1 MTATPKTSTWR
12 QAPEFRLAIIA
23 VVVFALMGIL
33 SPERFLSEQN
43 LTSMAFQFPEFAIL
57 ALAITLVMMTGGI
70 DLSVVGIANLS
81 AVVAALILTEF
92 AGPDLP
98 LQASLLWLGFA
109 LGASLL
115 IGAIVGLLNGTLVAF
130 LGLPPILA
138 TLGSGLV
145 FTGFAIALTGGSA
158 VMGFPEVVAWIGNS
172 QVLGLPTP
180 LLIFILLAVALHFLM
195 TRTAFGIR
203 ISMFGTNP
211 LAALYAAVDVK
222 GILLKV
228 YMLSGL
234 FASVAGMVI
243 MSRANS
249 AKADYGSSY
258 LLLSVLIA
266 VLGGVNPYG
275 GYGRVVGVVL
285 AVLSMQFLSS
295 GLNMLQ
301 VSNFARELI
310 WGALLLFVM
319 TTNTTFWNT
328 FRLPLVRH
336 KK

>member
-1 MTATPKTSTWR
+1 MTSTLKTSTWR

-115 IGAIVGLLNGTLVAF
+115 IGAMVGLLNGTLVAF

-172 QVLGLPTP
+172 QMLGLPTP
-180 LLIFILLAVALHFLM
+180 LLIFIMLAVALHFLM

-222 GILLKV
+222 GMLLKV

-258 LLLSVLIA
+258 LLLAVLIA

-328 FRLPLVRH
+328 FRLPLARH

>member
-1 MTATPKTSTWR
+1 M
-12 QAPEFRLAIIA
+12 
-23 VVVFALMGIL
+23 
-33 SPERFLSEQN
+33 
-43 LTSMAFQFPEFAIL
+43 
-57 ALAITLVMMTGGI
+57 
-70 DLSVVGIANLS
+70 
-81 AVVAALILTEF
+81 
-92 AGPDLP
+92 
-98 LQASLLWLGFA
+98 
-109 LGASLL
+109 
-115 IGAIVGLLNGTLVAF
+115 
-130 LGLPPILA
+130 
-138 TLGSGLV
+138 
-145 FTGFAIALTGGSA
+145 
-158 VMGFPEVVAWIGNS
+158 
-172 QVLGLPTP
+172 
-180 LLIFILLAVALHFLM
+180 
-195 TRTAFGIR
+195 
-203 ISMFGTNP
+203 
-211 LAALYAAVDVK
+211 
-222 GILLKV
+222 LLKV

-249 AKADYGSSY
+249 ANADYGSSY

-275 GYGRVVGVVL
+275 GYGRVIGVVF

-328 FRLPLVRH
+328 FRLPLARH

>member
-1 MTATPKTSTWR
+1 MTSSPKTSTWR

-115 IGAIVGLLNGTLVAF
+115 IGAMVGLLNGTLVAF

-172 QVLGLPTP
+172 QMLGLPTP
-180 LLIFILLAVALHFLM
+180 LLIFIMLAVALHFLM

-222 GILLKV
+222 GMLLKV

-328 FRLPLVRH
+328 FRLPLARH

>member
-1 MTATPKTSTWR
+1 MTSTPKTSTWR

-115 IGAIVGLLNGTLVAF
+115 IGAMAGLLNGTLVAF

-172 QVLGLPTP
+172 QMLGLPTP
-180 LLIFILLAVALHFLM
+180 LLIFIMLAVALHFLM

-222 GILLKV
+222 GMLLKV

-328 FRLPLVRH
+328 FRLPLARH
-336 KK
+336 KR

>member
-1 MTATPKTSTWR
+1 
-12 QAPEFRLAIIA
+12 
-23 VVVFALMGIL
+23 
-33 SPERFLSEQN
+33 
-43 LTSMAFQFPEFAIL
+43 L

-115 IGAIVGLLNGTLVAF
+115 IGAMAGLLNGTLVAF

-158 VMGFPEVVAWIGNS
+158 VMGFPEVVAWIGNG

-180 LLIFILLAVALHFLM
+180 LLIFIMLAVALHFLM

-222 GILLKV
+222 GMLLKV

-328 FRLPLVRH
+328 FRLPLARH

>member
-1 MTATPKTSTWR
+1 
-12 QAPEFRLAIIA
+12 
-23 VVVFALMGIL
+23 
-33 SPERFLSEQN
+33 
-43 LTSMAFQFPEFAIL
+43 
-57 ALAITLVMMTGGI
+57 
-70 DLSVVGIANLS
+70 
-81 AVVAALILTEF
+81 
-92 AGPDLP
+92 LP

-115 IGAIVGLLNGTLVAF
+115 IGAMVGLLNGTLVAF

-172 QVLGLPTP
+172 QMLGLPTP
-180 LLIFILLAVALHFLM
+180 LLIFIMLAVALHFLM

-222 GILLKV
+222 GMLLKV

-328 FRLPLVRH
+328 FRLPLARH